1 MVFELTGI
9 LGKWLKPIQGHSS
22 EDDARREGVGGHPGV
37 LRCNKLSKLG
47 DTELTDKVTAQ
58 SRRRQGDRAHEI
70 HHGGLKIRGL
80 IRNQAQVCRRHQL
93 ANPATW
99 FSRKPPPCRAILQRL
114 TGTIRQGEMLMV
126 VGRPGSG
133 CTTVLKALAN
143 IREEYLAMEGDVWYG
158 SMDAGTAK
166 QARANQ
172 VAFVGEDD
180 IHFPTLSVS
189 TTLKFALNTRRS
201 TSDPDRAQHLQQDL
215 QTVLELMGL
224 AQAAHVRIGSDH
236 IRGVSGG
243 QRRRVSLAEA
253 LCTRASLFCFDNP
266 TRGLDSSTAIRFL
279 TTMRKYTT
287 RSQCMTAMSLY
298 QASDLAVAMFD
309 KVLVLNDGHVA
320 YYGPAT
326 SAKAYF
332 ESLGFYCSP
341 KISVSDFLASM
352 SGTPEGRTPREALDR
367 PVPIH
372 PADFE
377 TRFRESSLYQQ
388 TVSDAAT
395 PPQSKTVGKPKASGY
410 ALPLYRQVYECTVRH
425 YQIFLTDRAA
435 WIAEAAGTIVQA
447 LLLGT
452 LFRNQRDVT
461 QGLYTRGSALF
472 FCVLIMGLQASAE
485 FGNTFVQRPIL
496 LKQKALRFY
505 RPGAYALGQIL
516 ADIPWKFIFIMY
528 SLPIYWMINFQRTAG
543 HFFTWLVCL
552 YMGLM
557 ALSVMFRAIAV
568 FTNSITRA
576 ILPVGLLLNVFI
588 IYTGFYITP
597 PGMKVWL
604 FWIRYLDPMYYIFES
619 VALNEIGTSSYQ
631 CSSGDIVPRG
641 SAYNETSYQ
650 ACAVSGSVA
659 GELSLSGRLYLM
671 AEYGF
676 KNTHL
681 WRNVGINAGFFVFFS
696 VVVMIGM
703 ERFRN
708 AAEHMSTIFY
718 RRLPSWVSASA
729 SRSADIEEP
738 PIVAET
744 KDSKPSSNHDVK
756 AIGRLETTQSV
767 FAWQELSLQLGDDK
781 RLLHEVSGWLQPGKM
796 TALMGMSGAGKTTL
810 LDTLAQRIQ
819 IGRLSGGLYLN
830 GQTLPA
836 SMGRRTGFVHQ
847 NESTCACLRR
857 PATVSWD
864 EKMDHVEMLIQLLE
878 MEDIAEAIIGVPGAG
893 LNLEQRKRVSIG
905 VELAAKPD
913 IVLFLDEPTSG
924 LDGNSALSIVQLM
937 RRLSDAGQT
946 ILCTIHQP
954 SAQMIEQ
961 FDNLLLLVPGGKT
974 VYFGPL
980 GSRCQKIL
988 DYFARYTRRCEETEN
1003 PADYLLA
1010 VSAEPDKDWFQTWR
1024 QSPEYGS
1031 TQEQLQKMLQVQ
1043 EVKDS
1048 SSSESDRTYAASY
1061 LSQLR
1066 VVTQRAFT
1074 NYWRDSD
1081 YVLGKM
1087 QLNIWMGLMNGLTFL
1102 QLSNDLTGAR
1112 GRMFSI
1118 FVGVITGPVLSLQ
1131 IEPRFILL
1139 RDQFLAR
1146 ENESRVYHWSI
1157 FTISALLVEIP
1168 FTLLGGLIYWL
1179 LWYYM
1184 VGYLTIS
1191 TRAGYAFLMYELYSL
1206 FVASLAQLTASL
1218 FPTVLAAQVATG
1230 FIWLV
1235 VNTFNGPL
1243 SPPPLTPR
1251 GWRWFY
1257 NISPLFYFIEGIG
1270 TNAMHALQ
1278 ITCRDSELTTF
1289 QAPVGGTCASYT
1301 AEFFSLANS
1310 TGYLVDPNATGL
1322 CEYCAYADGDEYV
1335 KQYDMSYSQRGNNV
1349 GIFIGFILF
1358 NYTMAVLA
1366 TYLIFIFKWRKRR
1379 SN

>member
-1 MVFELTGI
+1 MESSGEI
-9 LGKWLKPIQGHSS
+9 KEYDAS
-22 EDDARREGVGGHPGV
+22 EDSHQDAEIDRLVDDFLQHQTTSVSERLGDIIFKDLSVIGAGAGHQRIHDVPKT
-37 LRCNKLSKLG
+37 LQRLSK
-47 DTELTDKVTAQ
+47 
-58 SRRRQGDRAHEI
+58 
-70 HHGGLKIRGL
+70 
-80 IRNQAQVCRRHQL
+80 L

-352 SGTPEGRTPREALDR
+352 SGTSEGRTPREALDR

-681 WRNVGINAGFFVFFS
+681 WQNVGINAGFFVFFS

-847 NESTCACLRR
+847 NDIHLASSTVREALQLSACLRR

-1043 EVKDS
+1043 EIKDS

-1061 LSQLR
+1061 LNQLR

-1081 YVLGKM
+1081 YVLGKI

-1289 QAPVGGTCASYT
+1289 QAPVGETCASYT